1 MLYIWLIRLNDPLY
15 QKCDELTKILNTIKS
30 SLNDLKQKSKKRDLF
45 TNSSNEL
52 NELQTSIYN
61 NLEKYTKELEEM
73 QKILKVSKVLLN
85 IFIQLY

>member
-1 MLYIWLIRLNDPLY
+1 MIRLNDPLY
-15 QKCDELTKILNTIKS
+15 KKCVKLTEILNIIKS

-61 NLEKYTKELEEM
+61 NLEKYTKKLEKM
-73 QKILKVSKVLLN
+73 QIKLKNSSVLL
-85 IFIQLY
+85 IIYMILY

>member
-1 MLYIWLIRLNDPLY
+1 MIRLNDPLY

-85 IFIQLY
+85 VFIQLY